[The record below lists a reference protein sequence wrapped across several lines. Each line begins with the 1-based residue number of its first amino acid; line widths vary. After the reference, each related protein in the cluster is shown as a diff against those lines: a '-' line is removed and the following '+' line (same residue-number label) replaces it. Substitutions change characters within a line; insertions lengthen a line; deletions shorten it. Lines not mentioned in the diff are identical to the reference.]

1 LFTPAA
7 AAFSAV
13 GRIDGVGDALKDVR
27 RNGGRKMEDR
37 LEMIFRLQ
45 ESLDRD
51 IMERRRL
58 DFPYEVWMQKDIL
71 ACMDE
76 LTELLNELNWKW
88 WKNEKPLDPGAIR
101 GELVDV
107 LHFFVSMCIRS
118 GMTAQDLFDG
128 YVAKNREN
136 FDRQY
141 GRSQKT
147 GYEVKTN
154 GTELPAD

>member
-1 LFTPAA
+1 
-7 AAFSAV
+7 
-13 GRIDGVGDALKDVR
+13 
-27 RNGGRKMEDR
+27 MEDR

-45 ESLDRD
+45 KSLDED
-51 IMERRRL
+51 IMERRHL
-58 DFPYEVWMQKDIL
+58 EFPYEVWMQKDIL

-88 WKNEKPLDPGAIR
+88 WKNEKPLDHEAIQ

-118 GMTAQDLFDG
+118 GMSAEDLFEG
-128 YVAKNREN
+128 YIAKNREN

-141 GRSQKT
+141 GRSQKK
-147 GYEVKTN
+147 GYEVNTN
-154 GTELPAD
+154 GTGLSGD

>member
-1 LFTPAA
+1 
-7 AAFSAV
+7 
-13 GRIDGVGDALKDVR
+13 
-27 RNGGRKMEDR
+27 MEDR

-45 ESLDRD
+45 SALDGD
-51 IMERRRL
+51 IMERRKL

-88 WKNEKPLDPGAIR
+88 WKNPKPLDPEAIK

-118 GMTAQDLFDG
+118 GMSAEDLFRG
-128 YVAKNREN
+128 YVAKNQEN

-147 GYEVKTN
+147 GYEVAAN
-154 GTELPAD
+154 GTEVSGD

>member
-1 LFTPAA
+1 M
-7 AAFSAV
+7 
-13 GRIDGVGDALKDVR
+13 D
-27 RNGGRKMEDR
+27 DR
-37 LEMIFRLQ
+37 LEVIFRLQ
-45 ESLDRD
+45 KALDED
-51 IMERRRL
+51 IMERRNL

-88 WKNEKPLDPGAIR
+88 WKNPKTLDTDAIK

-118 GMTAQDLFDG
+118 GMSAEDLYNG
-128 YVAKNREN
+128 YIAKNKEN

-147 GYEVKTN
+147 GYEVTTN
-154 GTELPAD
+154 GTGLSGN